1 MILIMSIMSKSDSQT
16 IQIYYYKAIEYHI
29 IIILNQQANILKL
42 HAVSLPVC
50 KCTVIEGV
58 CTSWHILHVVQVN

>member
-1 MILIMSIMSKSDSQT
+1 MILKLSIMSKSDSQT
-16 IQIYYYKAIEYHI
+16 IQIYNYKAIEYHI

-42 HAVSLPVC
+42 QAVSLC